1 MRSPCGKLTAYFF
14 ADVGLLSRKRL
25 MLSGVH
31 EHVVDFDRLG
41 LEDNS
46 LPNRLGRHNCVS
58 SPACFPEDESK
69 FVRSS
74 PGTEGRVKPAHH
86 LLDSFFTNQ
95 YATVS
100 TIR

>member
-31 EHVVDFDRLG
+31 EHVVAFDRLG

-46 LPNRLGRHNCVS
+46 LPNRLGRHNWVTA
-58 SPACFPEDESK
+58 PACFPEDESS
-69 FVRSS
+69 FVRSFRG
-74 PGTEGRVKPAHH
+74 PGGGVHPAHPCMTR
-86 LLDSFFTNQ
+86 SFPHTKP
-95 YATVS
+95 TRL
-100 TIR
+100 T